1 MGIWQGIKDNMWLA
15 ECDVLI
21 TEYAPQH
28 TTSAKEFCADNKSHL
43 LGLKGKGKT
52 TDEAVIDTCIL
63 FINAIAEGKAD
74 TDPFIAK
81 HALVAYQ
88 TGFGF
93 LNKWPSIKIS
103 NDYAVRMFRVM
114 ALVDN
119 NIWQSPLA
127 KAMSSLLEEDA
138 SRFK

>member
-15 ECDVLI
+15 ECDVII

-28 TTSAKEFCADNKSHL
+28 TTTAKEFCVDNKSHL
-43 LGLKGKGKT
+43 LEFKAIGKST
-52 TDEAVIDTCIL
+52 NEAVIDTCIL

-74 TDPFIAK
+74 INPLIAK
-81 HALVAYQ
+81 HAIVAYQ
-88 TGFGF
+88 TGLGF
-93 LNKWPSIKIS
+93 LNKWPNIKVD

-114 ALVDN
+114 ALVDS

-127 KAMSSLLEEDA
+127 QSMSGLLEKDLE
-138 SRFK
+138 RFN